1 MSAYVFDSHALLAFF
16 QGEPGSDIVEG
27 ILRQPQQPRQPHS
40 EAVNDRLI
48 CLINLG
54 EIVYLTKRRFGNE
67 KKIEALSRI
76 YQLGFKILSVDDSL
90 VFQAAE
96 LKAQYALSYADCF
109 ALACSINHAAVLV
122 TGDHEFKTVAHLVAI
137 EWIR

>member
-27 ILRQPQQPRQPHS
+27 ILRQSYS
-40 EAVNDRLI
+40 EAVHDRMI

-54 EIVYLTKRRFGNE
+54 EIIYLTKRRFGDE
-67 KKIEALSRI
+67 KKIEVLSRI
-76 YQLGFKILSVDDSL
+76 YQLGFKILSIPDSI

-96 LKAQYALSYADCF
+96 LKAQYTLSYADCF
-109 ALACSINHAAVLV
+109 ALACSINHSAVLV
-122 TGDHEFKTVAHLVAI
+122 TGDPEFKTVAHLVAI